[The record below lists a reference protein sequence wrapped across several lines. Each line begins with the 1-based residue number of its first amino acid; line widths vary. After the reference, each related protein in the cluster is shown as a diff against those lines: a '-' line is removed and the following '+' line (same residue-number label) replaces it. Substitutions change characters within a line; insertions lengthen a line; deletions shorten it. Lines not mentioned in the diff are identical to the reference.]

1 MKIVVLKFGG
11 TSVGTIKKIKKVAEI
26 IVAYK
31 RKNYKVVVVSSAMS
45 GVTNEFIKKS
55 FEISNNFSSSEHDV
69 LVSTGEQVACS
80 LIAGRLI
87 HKGFK
92 SRSWLSWQI
101 PILTVGAYKNSRIN
115 QINKTKL
122 IKYLREGGIPII
134 TGFQGV
140 NNDNRITTIGRGGSD
155 ASAIMFAKF
164 LKAVRC
170 IIYTDVEGVYT
181 TDPNKL
187 KKAKKIKVISYE
199 EMLEMASLGAKVMQP
214 VSIQDARLNRI
225 DIEVK
230 SSFKNK
236 SGTLITKRSNIV
248 NNKIVTGISLTQ
260 NDSKVSL
267 IGVKDK
273 PGVAAAIFKPLSQNL
288 INVDMVVQNISAN
301 GRETDLTFTIK
312 SNDLSKTKK
321 IIQEN
326 KYINYRKLIFE
337 KGVSKIS
344 VIGVGMIT
352 TPGVTFRMFQ
362 TLADKQINIK
372 VISTSEI
379 KISVL
384 IDKKNTHRAL
394 TALHKEFNLDHKR
407 WALDLLEILKEEK
420 QKK

>member
-26 IVAYK
+26 IADYK
-31 RKNYKVVVVSSAMS
+31 KRNFKVIVISSAMS
-45 GVTNEFIKKS
+45 GVTNELIKKS
-55 FEISNNFSSSEHDV
+55 FDISRDFSSSEHDV
-69 LVSTGEQVACS
+69 LVSSGEQVACS

-101 PILTVGAYKNSRIN
+101 PIITTGMYKNSRIN
-115 QINKTKL
+115 QINKNK
-122 IKYLREGGIPII
+122 IMRYLKEGGIPII

-140 NNDNRITTIGRGGSD
+140 NNENRLTTIGRGGSD
-155 ASAIMFAKF
+155 ASAIMVAKF
-164 LKAVRC
+164 FKAKRC
-170 IIYTDVEGVYT
+170 IIYTDVEGIYT

-187 KKAKKIKVISYE
+187 KRAKKIKVISYE

-230 SSFKNK
+230 SSFIKK
-236 SGTLITKRSNIV
+236 SGTLITKRSNIS
-248 NNKIVTGISLTQ
+248 NHKIVTGITSTQ
-260 NDSKVSL
+260 NDSKISL
-267 IGVKDK
+267 IGVRDK
-273 PGVAAAIFKPLSQNL
+273 PGVAASIFKPLSKNL

-301 GRETDLTFTIK
+301 GKETDLTFTIK
-312 SNDLSKTKK
+312 TDDLNKTKK
-321 IIQEN
+321 IINTN
-326 KYINYRKLIFE
+326 KNIRFRRLIL
-337 KGVSKIS
+337 KKNVSKIS

-362 TLADKQINIK
+362 SLARKKINIQ

-384 IDKKNTHRAL
+384 IDKKNTKKAL
-394 TALHKEFNLDHKR
+394 VALHKEFKLN
-407 WALDLLEILKEEK
+407 I
-420 QKK
+420 KK

>member
-11 TSVGTIKKIKKVAEI
+11 TSVGTIRKIKKVAEI
-26 IVAYK
+26 IA
-31 RKNYKVVVVSSAMS
+31 NYKKKKYRVIVVSSAMS
-45 GVTNEFIKKS
+45 GVTNELIKKS
-55 FEISNNFSSSEHDV
+55 SEISGNFSDSEHDV
-69 LVSTGEQVACS
+69 LVSSGEQIACS

-87 HKGFK
+87 HKKFK
-92 SRSWLSWQI
+92 SRSWTSWQI
-101 PILTVGAYKNSRIN
+101 PIITVGSHKNSRIN
-115 QINKTKL
+115 L
-122 IKYLREGGIPII
+122 IYKKKIIRYLRDGGIPII
-134 TGFQGV
+134 TGFQGI
-140 NNDNRITTIGRGGSD
+140 NNENRITTIGRGGSD
-155 ASAIMFAKF
+155 ASAIMLAKF
-164 LKAVRC
+164 FKAEKC

-230 SSFKNK
+230 SSFKKK
-236 SGTLITKRSNIV
+236 SGTLITKRSNII
-248 NNKIVTGISLTQ
+248 NNKIVTGISSTQ

-273 PGVAAAIFKPLSQNL
+273 PGVAAAIFRPLSRNL

-301 GRETDLTFTIK
+301 GKETDLTFTIK
-312 SNDLSKTKK
+312 TEDLNKTKK
-321 IIQEN
+321 IIEEN
-326 KYINYRKLIFE
+326 KTINYRKLIFE

-344 VIGVGMIT
+344 IIGVGMIT
-352 TPGVTFRMFQ
+352 TPGVTYRMFQ
-362 TLADKQINIK
+362 TLANKKINIK

-384 IDKKNTHRAL
+384 IDKKNTQNAL
-394 TALHKEFNLDHKR
+394 IALHKEFK
-407 WALDLLEILKEEK
+407 LE
-420 QKK
+420 